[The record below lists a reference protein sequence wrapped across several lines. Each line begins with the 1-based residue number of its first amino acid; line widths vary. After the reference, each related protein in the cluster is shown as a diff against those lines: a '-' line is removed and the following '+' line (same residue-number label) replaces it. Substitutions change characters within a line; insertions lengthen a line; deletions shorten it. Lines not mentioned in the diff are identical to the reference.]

1 MRRITALP
9 WLLLLVAQGLSLAVV
24 EVEVEVETVVETVG
38 DEAKKRKVVGLINNN
53 NNNNNNK
60 GKVEVVADK
69 KVDAEVEVEEVEL
82 LVVEPQINSRTICV
96 LKIVSSLN

>member
-1 MRRITALP
+1 MAMRRITALP

-53 NNNNNNK
+53 NNNK